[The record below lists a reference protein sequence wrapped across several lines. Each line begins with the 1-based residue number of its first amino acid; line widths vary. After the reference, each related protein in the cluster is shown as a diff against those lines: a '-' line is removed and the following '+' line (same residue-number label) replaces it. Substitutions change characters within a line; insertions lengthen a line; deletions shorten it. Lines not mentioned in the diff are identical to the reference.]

1 MDIGRLMYM
10 YITKNREVFSLP
22 MSITPEKCYDEY
34 PLIRILS
41 FPAENLMKILFCC
54 HCANIPFYL

>member
-1 MDIGRLMYM
+1 MYM

-22 MSITPEKCYDEY
+22 KSITPEKCYDEY

>member
-1 MDIGRLMYM
+1 M

-34 PLIRILS
+34 PLIRILKNH
-41 FPAENLMKILFCC
+41 AENLLENSFCC
-54 HCANIPFYL
+54 HCANILFY